1 MTRTRASKRRLR
13 SSSTFMKAIAA
24 MARNWVIGNH
34 GTIPWHLP
42 EDFRWFKRATM
53 GGALLMGRKT
63 FDSIGKALP
72 GRLTLVAT
80 RGKIVTESLDVLTVS
95 DLAAFRPEEHAP
107 REVWV
112 AGGAEIYAQTL
123 SRCAELYV
131 SLVDAEPEGDTFFP
145 PFERDFELVETVLRQ
160 PEFEVR
166 RYVNRHLRV

>member
-1 MTRTRASKRRLR
+1 
-13 SSSTFMKAIAA
+13 MKAIVA
-24 MARNWVIGNH
+24 MAHNRVIGLN
-34 GTIPWHLP
+34 GAMPWHLP

-63 FDSIGKALP
+63 FDSIGKVLP
-72 GRLTLVAT
+72 GRLTLVVT
-80 RGKIVTESLDVLTVS
+80 RGKIVTESLDVRTVN
-95 DLAAFRPEEHAP
+95 DLATFRPEDYAP

-131 SLVDAEPEGDTFFP
+131 SLVDAEPAGDTFLP
-145 PFERDFELVETVLRQ
+145 PFEEDFELVETVLRQ

>member
-1 MTRTRASKRRLR
+1 
-13 SSSTFMKAIAA
+13 MKAIVA
-24 MARNWVIGNH
+24 MARNRVIGLN
-34 GTIPWHLP
+34 GKMPWHLP

-72 GRLTLVAT
+72 GRLSLVVTRGTLVAD
-80 RGKIVTESLDVLTVS
+80 SLDVVPVH
-95 DLAAFRPEEHAP
+95 DLAAFKAEDHAP

-123 SRCAELYV
+123 HQCTELYL

-145 PFERDFELVETVLRQ
+145 SFEEDFELAETILRQ

-166 RYVNRHLRV
+166 RYINRRLQV